1 MRVGV
6 LTSGGDCPGL
16 NAVIR
21 AVVRKGEMHYGDE
34 IVGFLDAWDGVM
46 DRRVM
51 PLDVRSLLRHDHLLV
66 RQFETETDRALRL
79 VVDATASMGYR
90 GTTAPASKIAWA
102 SSMVR
107 RRQSGDNRS

>member
-1 MRVGV
+1 
-6 LTSGGDCPGL
+6 L

-51 PLDVRSLLRHDHLLV
+51 PLDVRSLRGMLPRGGTLL
-66 RQFETETDRALRL
+66 
-79 VVDATASMGYR
+79 
-90 GTTAPASKIAWA
+90 GT
-102 SSMVR
+102 
-107 RRQSGDNRS
+107 